1 MKGDFM
7 FKEFKEF
14 ISRGNVIDMAIGI
27 IMGSAFTA
35 IVKSMVDDL
44 LMPIIAG
51 LTAGVNYED
60 LVINIGGASLK
71 IGNFI
76 NAIISFLIIAFV
88 MFLIVKAINSLH
100 KKEEEEV
107 TTKDCPYCQSEIDI
121 KATRCPHCT
130 SKLENYTNEL
140 E

>member
-1 MKGDFM
+1 M

-14 ISRGNVIDMAIGI
+14 ISRGNVLDMAIGL

-35 IVKSMVDDL
+35 IVTSLVDDL

-60 LVINIGGASLK
+60 LVVNIGGATLK
-71 IGNFI
+71 IGNLI
-76 NAIISFLIIAFV
+76 NAIISFIIIAFV
-88 MFLIVKAINSLH
+88 LFLIVKSINRLH
-100 KKEEEEV
+100 KKDDAPVEETEK
-107 TTKDCPYCQSEIDI
+107 TCPYCKSTIAID
-121 KATRCPHCT
+121 ATRCPNCT
-130 SKLENYTNEL
+130 SKLENYSNEL

>member
-1 MKGDFM
+1 M

-60 LVINIGGASLK
+60 LVVNIGGASLK
-71 IGNFI
+71 LGNFI

-88 MFLIVKAINSLH
+88 MFLIVKALNSLH
-100 KKEEEEV
+100 KKEEKEA

-130 SKLENYTNEL
+130 SKLENYSNEL

>member
-1 MKGDFM
+1 M

-14 ISRGNVIDMAIGI
+14 IARGNVMDMAIGF

-35 IVKSMVDDL
+35 IVTSVVDDL

-60 LVINIGGASLK
+60 LVVSVAGADLK
-71 IGNFI
+71 IGNLI
-76 NAIISFLIIAFV
+76 NAIISFIIIAFV
-88 MFLIVKAINSLH
+88 MFLIVKSMNTMNKK
-100 KKEEEEV
+100 KKEEPIVETEK
-107 TTKDCPYCQSEIDI
+107 TCPYCKSTIAIE
-121 KATRCPHCT
+121 ATRCPNCT
-130 SKLENYTNEL
+130 SKLENYSNEL